1 MFNNGLLFDFTS
13 LSLLAILLNFTKSI
27 NPVNIKKFSKKG
39 KLLIL
44 AGLVT
49 TIVSIFINSKSLLVL
64 SELMYLVGL
73 AILFPNLKFSQLSK
87 KQKILYSIFIIIYIF
102 RIILRIYIINK

>member
-27 NPVNIKKFSKKG
+27 NPVNIKKISKKG

-44 AGLVT
+44 VGLVT
-49 TIVSIFINSKSLLVL
+49 TIVSIFVNSKSLLVL
-64 SELMYLVGL
+64 SELM
-73 AILFPNLKFSQLSK
+73 
-87 KQKILYSIFIIIYIF
+87 
-102 RIILRIYIINK
+102 